1 MIGGAGGR
9 RSGATSETMTM
20 WTWWPELEASV
31 HGDEVGGAAGS
42 GKPRPQGGQIR
53 WPPTSRQPDSAARMW
68 RGGGGGGCVAWT
80 GLQAEEEVRARGD
93 SPPSPPAIAAP
104 DGDAHDAR

>member
-1 MIGGAGGR
+1 
-9 RSGATSETMTM
+9 M

-68 RGGGGGGCVAWT
+68 RGGGGGGAWLGPASRQKRRSGRVVT
-80 GLQAEEEVRARGD
+80 AR
-93 SPPSPPAIAAP
+93 
-104 DGDAHDAR
+104 HRRQL